1 MDDENNITDHGFG
14 TAADPEAIKKGL
26 AELRGQDLPWYQDIY
41 NWATQ
46 PTSKE
51 ELVGTTKGALK
62 QVGSFYNDLIG
73 LGYNAIDLGGIIP
86 GETGIEKFF
95 LGEEGAKDDPN
106 FGLIDFVR
114 NMTLQQKNEGELV
127 VPLNQVLENTEFK
140 NYMDKLNSYVITEK
154 EADIQKRFSEII
166 KQTGVDVDS
175 IPEDIRRN
183 AFTDEKGAWNFFQ
196 AIHDAGGEPLDV
208 NASSE
213 LNELMNSLMLKQ
225 NDYGQ
230 FYRNNSIMKVDWSDE
245 ENPMVIYGD
254 MPKVDHGFFGMDMT
268 LDPGYTDEGDLSLT
282 NLGKYR
288 MVDGELTRVQ
298 PSVQNWLSDWN
309 ENPDRMSGILQSVP
323 GYEAVGD
330 FLDDKWVKNVAWTGH
345 DFDFPEGVESQ
356 EEKEGFMT
364 MMYPLMAA
372 GAYAPISKL
381 ATSKTG
387 RIALPLGG
395 SEIAASLPNIYEK
408 PE

>member
-1 MDDENNITDHGFG
+1 MDDENNTIN
-14 TAADPEAIKKGL
+14 KGL
-26 AELRGQDLPWYQDIY
+26 AELQGPDLPWYQDIY

-51 ELVGTTKGALK
+51 ELIGTTKGALK

-73 LGYNAIDLGGIIP
+73 LGYNATDLGGIIP

-127 VPLNQVLENTEFK
+127 VPLNQIDENTEFR
-140 NYMDKLNSYVITEK
+140 NYMDKLNRSVIAEK

-175 IPEDIRRN
+175 IPADIRRN
-183 AFTDEKGAWNFFQ
+183 AFTDEKGVWNFFQ

-230 FYRNNSIMKVDWSDE
+230 FYRNNSIMKVDWSLNTDGSVDR
-245 ENPMVIYGD
+245 ENSMVIFGD

-309 ENPDRMSGILQSVP
+309 ENPDRMSGILQSLP

-345 DFDFPEGVESQ
+345 DFDFPKGVESQ
-356 EEKEGFMT
+356 EEKEGFLT

-372 GAYAPISKL
+372 GAYAPASKL

>member
-1 MDDENNITDHGFG
+1 M
-14 TAADPEAIKKGL
+14 
-26 AELRGQDLPWYQDIY
+26 
-41 NWATQ
+41 
-46 PTSKE
+46 
-51 ELVGTTKGALK
+51 
-62 QVGSFYNDLIG
+62 
-73 LGYNAIDLGGIIP
+73 
-86 GETGIEKFF
+86 
-95 LGEEGAKDDPN
+95 
-106 FGLIDFVR
+106 
-114 NMTLQQKNEGELV
+114 
-127 VPLNQVLENTEFK
+127 
-140 NYMDKLNSYVITEK
+140 
-154 EADIQKRFSEII
+154 
-166 KQTGVDVDS
+166 
-175 IPEDIRRN
+175 
-183 AFTDEKGAWNFFQ
+183 WNFFQ

-230 FYRNNSIMKVDWSDE
+230 FYRNNSIMKVDWSLNTDGSVDR
-245 ENPMVIYGD
+245 ENSMVIFGD

-309 ENPDRMSGILQSVP
+309 ENPDRMSGILQSLP

-345 DFDFPEGVESQ
+345 DFDFPKGVESQ
-356 EEKEGFMT
+356 EEKEGFLT

-372 GAYAPISKL
+372 GAYAPASKL